1 MKYVSHF
8 ISSYT
13 SFIKGQANV
22 KLGEAQTYICLW
34 EKSNIFSCWKITKTY
49 LHDCNKVA
57 TSRSNMEVLT
67 GLLTV
72 LFSISLTLMCF
83 LSMCGDTVF
92 LTSVL
97 YSSDNIP
104 GCLCTQLSILSGESV
119 ISCCTQFIVL
129 YLGFLSDFRQ
139 TIYLSVIQ
147 MYFKVTMW
155 STISILS
162 CMVPLPQLFSCL
174 SLICFRCINI
184 LIYIYIN
191 IHK

>member
-22 KLGEAQTYICLW
+22 KLDKAHTYICLW
-34 EKSNIFSCWKITKTY
+34 EKSNTFSCWKITKTY

-67 GLLTV
+67 GLLIV

-162 CMVPLPQLFSCL
+162 WFPYHSCCFLASALFVSDV
-174 SLICFRCINI
+174 SIS
-184 LIYIYIN
+184 
-191 IHK
+191 

>member
-1 MKYVSHF
+1 M
-8 ISSYT
+8 
-13 SFIKGQANV
+13 
-22 KLGEAQTYICLW
+22 W

-72 LFSISLTLMCF
+72 LFSIFTDF
-83 LSMCGDTVF
+83 DVGF
-92 LTSVL
+92 FIHVL
-97 YSSDNIP
+97 WYCLPYQCIVYSDNIP

-119 ISCCTQFIVL
+119 VSCGTQFIVL

-184 LIYIYIN
+184 LIYIYIY
-191 IHK
+191 ISIFISKTIPYV

>member
-22 KLGEAQTYICLW
+22 KLGKAQTYICLW

-49 LHDCNKVA
+49 LHDCNKVV

-72 LFSISLTLMCF
+72 LFSIFTDFDVFFYLCVVILSSLPVYCI
-83 LSMCGDTVF
+83 V
-92 LTSVL
+92 
-97 YSSDNIP
+97 YSDNIP

-119 ISCCTQFIVL
+119 VSCGTQFIVL

-147 MYFKVTMW
+147 MYFNVTMW

-162 CMVPLPQLFSCL
+162 WFPYHSCCFLASALFVSDV
-174 SLICFRCINI
+174 SIS
-184 LIYIYIN
+184 
-191 IHK
+191 

>member
-22 KLGEAQTYICLW
+22 KLGKAQTYICLW

-72 LFSISLTLMCF
+72 LFSIFTDF
-83 LSMCGDTVF
+83 DVGF
-92 LTSVL
+92 FIHVL
-97 YSSDNIP
+97 WYCLPYQCIVYSDNIP

-119 ISCCTQFIVL
+119 VSCGTQFIVL

-162 CMVPLPQLFSCL
+162 WFPYHSCCFLASALFVSDV
-174 SLICFRCINI
+174 SIS
-184 LIYIYIN
+184 
-191 IHK
+191 